1 VRRAVR
7 AGLEEALANGRR
19 RVLECGQRL
28 IDATEVDAPLVE
40 QPQATADRR
49 QPLLRRLESGQRV
62 TGIAVAAGP
71 RDGGEQD
78 LDLLA
83 QRLERMHAMADA
95 IGAVRRL
102 HAPRERVQQRELEDA
117 HPAVGVD
124 QALDLHYLLTF
135 HGDDAQAEPQR
146 LLGGVVSALHTR
158 AVLSREGLRRIV
170 ADAGDPD
177 NPNPPHPYLASSDL
191 AEQAA
196 LVRFTPLALNLEE
209 LSKLWSVFFQT
220 RYVLSLAYQASV
232 VLIEADEAA
241 RAALPVRRRGVTV
254 VPFRRP
260 LIDEVVPQIVEPGA
274 VLTLRGRNL
283 AAAAAVVVF
292 DGATEVAPLAL
303 RDAELEVAVP
313 ATVPAGIRTVAV
325 RHDVDLATPHEPHR
339 GLASNLVA
347 FALAPVITTPLPL
360 EPVARGDVLRLD
372 LRPSLEGTQ
381 AVRLLL
387 GDRVIPIRRDATVPD
402 RSGHAEFTIPHD
414 VPAADGYLLRVE
426 VDGVPSALQVDEDDD
441 SPTVGQYVG
450 PLVTIT

>member
-1 VRRAVR
+1 MSNHLAV
-7 AGLEEALANGRR
+7 ATTTEA
-19 RVLECGQRL
+19 
-28 IDATEVDAPLVE
+28 
-40 QPQATADRR
+40 
-49 QPLLRRLESGQRV
+49 LRRLLQAAIGSTQLAG
-62 TGIAVAAGP
+62 AVATTGRPSGNGVAGDVP
-71 RDGGEQD
+71 DLGVNAYLYQVSPNVAWRNADLPTRDGTGS
-78 LDLLA
+78 LR
-83 QRLERMHAMADA
+83 QRPQ
-95 IGAVRRL
+95 V
-102 HAPRERVQQRELEDA
+102 
-117 HPAVGVD
+117 
-124 QALDLHYLLTF
+124 ALDLHYLLTF

-372 LRPSLEGTQ
+372 LRPSLERTQ

-426 VDGVPSALQVDEDDD
+426 VDGVPSALQVDEDDH
-441 SPTVGQYVG
+441 SPTVGRYVG